1 MNMKCMN
8 IFLFT
13 LCSLCLTGCNDDNEI
28 FFEDLTSNETLDRV
42 HPNDRD
48 QPYPREEHELFVN
61 PAPLIVPRTLRG
73 EDEFLEFELS
83 QDNSFPETGTYR
95 SGKLNWDL
103 YNVHEELKTGDWY
116 WRFRKVDSNDKT
128 GIWSEIYK
136 FTVTGEEP
144 VFVTPKFEVFRQ
156 NIPTGY
162 PRINCFLEE
171 DIKKVSPIPN
181 THPER
186 EDLIKRA
193 NGKDGLGI
201 KLTATNPHKSYVME
215 DLANNTRNYLYTAWK
230 LTQEKKY
237 YDKILEFGKILIEY
251 GITDEQLKEYENFET
266 GGIVDVVSLCYD
278 VCQESLT
285 EDEKTKTE
293 ALILKI
299 VNYYYRSFTGR
310 IENHIFENHTWQIVL
325 RNMTQGALVICQE
338 YPEAMNALH
347 YFYELWT
354 GRAPASGFNR
364 SGAWQN
370 GISYFATNSYTLYWM
385 PMLFS
390 HVTGANF
397 LEHPWYKNAGKA
409 IAYTWLPK
417 SGNCSFGDGVE
428 KWMNEPARMQVGFM
442 DFLAR
447 EVGDSYA
454 AWYVKE
460 CAVMLKTNLDMR
472 LYRIAQGDADYTAP
486 ELSENDFENF
496 IWHKDIG
503 EGVAHSNMLDINSNL
518 SLAFRSSPFGSGSH
532 TLADQNS
539 FKLLYKGRSVY
550 INAGYY
556 QNFSDK
562 HSLLQYRNT
571 RGHNTI
577 MINNKGQPFTTRAYG
592 NLCRGL
598 NGDNIAYFL
607 GDASNAYCG
616 TSEYWGT
623 NFENAGI
630 SQTPEYGFGD
640 NPLNNYKR
648 HIFML
653 RPNKVVIYDDLG
665 ADESATW
672 QWLLHSPV
680 EFHIAGNKATTS
692 YSTDRGNFTSVVQ
705 IYSEHTPQ
713 ITATDEWFPGGE
725 PADQDP
731 TKYPKQWHLT
741 ANFGPCMTNRILT
754 IIQVTDNGV
763 VEDIWQVNNRFIL
776 GDWNIEAEMDGNSPA
791 AITITNKETGTS
803 VGYGDVEIM
812 VDGAPYKRQQDN
824 SSVLYDNVHGTMQ
837 VQEIVDKPLQTTR
850 ALK

>member
-1 MNMKCMN
+1 MNMKFINM
-8 IFLFT
+8 FLFT
-13 LCSLCLTGCNDDNEI
+13 LGCLFLTGCNDNNEI
-28 FFEDLTSNETLDRV
+28 FFEDLTGNETLERV

-61 PAPLIVPRTLRG
+61 PAPLIVPRTIRG

-103 YNVHEELKTGDWY
+103 YNTHEQLAAGDWY
-116 WRFRKVDSNDKT
+116 WRFRKVDANDKAS
-128 GIWSEIYK
+128 IWSEVYK
-136 FTVTGEEP
+136 FTVTGKED
-144 VFVTPKFEVFRQ
+144 VFVTPKWEVFQQ
-156 NIPTGY
+156 NIPTTY

-171 DIKKVSPIPN
+171 DIAKVSPIST
-181 THPER
+181 THPEYR
-186 EDLIKRA
+186 DLTNRA
-193 NGKDGLGI
+193 NGQLSV
-201 KLTATNPHKSYVME
+201 KLPANPHDYNME
-215 DLANNTRNYLYTAWK
+215 DLANNTRNYLNTAYQ
-230 LTQEKKY
+230 LTKEQKY
-237 YDKILEFGKILIEY
+237 YDKILEFGRALINY
-251 GITDEQLKEYENFET
+251 GITDDQLKKYENFAA
-266 GGIVDVVSLCYD
+266 GGIVDVTSLCYD
-278 VCQESLT
+278 VCQESLN
-285 EDEKTKTE
+285 EDEKTKAE
-293 ALILKI
+293 QLILKI

-325 RNMTQGALVICQE
+325 RNMTQGAFVICQE
-338 YPEAMNALH
+338 YPEAMNALE

-370 GISYFATNSYTLYWM
+370 GISYFGTNCYTLYYM

-390 HVTGANF
+390 HLTNTNF
-397 LEHPWYKNAGKA
+397 LEHPWYKSAGKA
-409 IAYTWLPK
+409 VAYSWLPG

-428 KWMNEPARMQVGFM
+428 KWMTEPGRVQVGFM

-447 EVGDSYA
+447 ETGDSYA
-454 AWYVKE
+454 TWYVKE
-460 CAVMLKTNLDMR
+460 CAAVLKTNIDMR
-472 LYRIAQGDADYTAP
+472 LYRIAQGDASYTAP
-486 ELSENDFENF
+486 ELGDNDFENF

-503 EGVAHSNMLDINSNL
+503 EGVAHSNMRNLNINL
-518 SLAFRSSPFGSGSH
+518 SLSFRSSPYGSGSH
-532 TLADQNS
+532 TLADQNG
-539 FKLLYKGRSVY
+539 FKLLYKGRPVY
-550 INAGYY
+550 ISAGYY

-562 HSLLQYRNT
+562 HNLLQYRNT

-577 MINNKGQPFTTRAYG
+577 MINNIGQPFTTRAYG
-592 NLCRGL
+592 NLCRGM

-616 TSEYWGT
+616 TSEYWGD
-623 NFENAGI
+623 NFKNAGI

-680 EFHIAGNKATTS
+680 EFHVAGNKATTA
-692 YSTDRGNFTSVVQ
+692 YTTDRGSFTSVAQ
-705 IYSEHTPQ
+705 IYSEQTPV
-713 ITATDEWFPGGE
+713 ITTTDEWFPGGE

-731 TKYPKQWHLT
+731 IKYPKQWHLT
-741 ANFGPCMTNRILT
+741 ANFGLSLNNRILT
-754 IIQVTDNGV
+754 IIQVTDDGRV
-763 VEDIWQVNNRFIL
+763 DEIWQVNNRFTL
-776 GDWNIEAEMDGNSPA
+776 GDWKIEAELNADKPA
-791 AITITNKETGTS
+791 AITISNKVSGAIFSYGNTEVTIDGT
-803 VGYGDVEIM
+803 
-812 VDGAPYKRQQDN
+812 PYKRQQEN
-824 SSVLYDNVHGTMQ
+824 SSVLHDNVHGTMQ
-837 VQEIVDKPLQTTR
+837 TQESADKPIQTTR